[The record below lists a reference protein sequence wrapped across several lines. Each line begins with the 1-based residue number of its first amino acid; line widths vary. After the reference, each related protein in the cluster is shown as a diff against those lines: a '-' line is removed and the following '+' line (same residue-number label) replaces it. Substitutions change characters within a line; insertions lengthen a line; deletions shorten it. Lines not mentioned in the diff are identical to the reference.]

1 MQMPEFVKNLEEK
14 IPAVRFVPWDSGEN
28 FSRLLLLCA
37 CPAACVRGSGFA
49 GPTTVISCN
58 AIDFV
63 EYGTRDALLEAAVA
77 LLAPCNTAKKPGQRT
92 FAKPP

>member
-14 IPAVRFVPWDSGEN
+14 VPEIRFVQWDSGEN

-37 CPAACVRGSGFA
+37 CPVACVRESGFA

-58 AIDFV
+58 SIDFM
-63 EYGTRDALLEAAVA
+63 EYETTDALLAAAAA
-77 LLAPCNTAKKPGQRT
+77 LLEHGTLEIVA
-92 FAKPP
+92 